1 MFTGFRLPGPE
12 LLLAHQMALTPGH
25 TVTVRDPKAICR
37 DCLQPARTEAMACM
51 SKGTW
56 PGKWMSP
63 QSLLMRN
70 TSSRPPHQRCPFAV
84 SSAGLAEPRVETRTE
99 SGSRSSHCKYP
110 PGSKVEFEASNDD
123 CHQQFDVLRR
133 LVRFS
138 RTVCTF
144 SAFKI
149 VAMNRICTTSYI
161 TRCSSANGVVTSCE
175 ESRTFCGSQAGG
187 GN

>member
-1 MFTGFRLPGPE
+1 MSSELSSHRTEVLTVKTSSRLQFIIQPFYSLRTLLQDISGMFTGFRLPGPE

-70 TSSRPPHQRCPFAV
+70 TSSRPPHQRCHLR
-84 SSAGLAEPRVETRTE
+84 GL
-99 SGSRSSHCKYP
+99 
-110 PGSKVEFEASNDD
+110 
-123 CHQQFDVLRR
+123 LRWAR
-133 LVRFS
+133 
-138 RTVCTF
+138 
-144 SAFKI
+144 
-149 VAMNRICTTSYI
+149 
-161 TRCSSANGVVTSCE
+161 
-175 ESRTFCGSQAGG
+175 
-187 GN
+187 